1 MADQIITEA
10 PRIREFLKGQD
21 PGRQATYRHFPIV
34 QVRYIPRVIYSAN
47 TRQVDDERDSVAKT
61 AKQYREE
68 GNATLFA
75 SAVEVAK
82 KQNIDLK
89 TAASNVASN
98 TFLTSSHIAD
108 IADGVMEKVAQLLL
122 QFWRSHLVANRWRQQ

>member
-1 MADQIITEA
+1 MLI
-10 PRIREFLKGQD
+10 LK
-21 PGRQATYRHFPIV
+21 P
-34 QVRYIPRVIYSAN
+34 
-47 TRQVDDERDSVAKT
+47 QVDDERDSVAKT

-89 TAASNVASN
+89 TAASNMASN
-98 TFLTSSHIAD
+98 TFLTSSHITD
-108 IADGVMEKVAQLLL
+108 IADGVMEKVVHSGYSGVLVYLFL
-122 QFWRSHLVANRWRQQ
+122 GCINDETGRREGCESTRKDFEEVVVMHIHLKIRMH